1 MEIIAKTFSGL
12 ENLLFDEI
20 KEAGGK
26 NLKLIKRGVS
36 FEGDEEVL
44 YRCLL
49 SLRTVLRLL
58 VPVFS
63 FKAHTE
69 KDLYFKVKKLPWENF
84 LELEQTFAI
93 DCVANS
99 RVFNHSKFVSLRV
112 KDAICD
118 RFRDNNDNKRPDV
131 NVRNPDLPINVH
143 ISDLDVTIL
152 LDVSG
157 FSLHQRGYR
166 TSEHRA
172 PLNEAL
178 AAGVLMLSGWDKKTD
193 LFDPMCGSGT
203 ILIEAAMIA
212 QNIAPRLF
220 STKKFALEKWDNF
233 DTQLWKSIKKELKQD
248 IEPTSVKIFGAD
260 ISPKYIQMAR
270 FAAKDGAVDDIVS
283 VEHAD
288 FFKTKNKLTEGFILS
303 NPPYGERLEEDDI
316 ISFYKEIGNTLK
328 REYRGFEAWILS
340 SNFLA
345 LKFVGLKPSKKI
357 PLKNGPLDV
366 KLQKYEMYDGSKKAS
381 KN

>member
-178 AAGVLMLSGWDKKTD
+178 AAGILMLSGWDKKTD

>member
-1 MEIIAKTFSGL
+1 MEIVAKTFSGL
-12 ENLLFDEI
+12 EDLLFDEI

-26 NLKLIKRGVS
+26 NLRLIKRGVR
-36 FEGDEEVL
+36 FEGDDEVL

-69 KDLYFKVKKLPWENF
+69 KDLYFKVKKLPWEDF

-143 ISDLDVTIL
+143 VSDLDVTIL

-166 TSEHRA
+166 TSEHKA

-178 AAGVLMLSGWDKKTD
+178 AAGILMLSGWDKKTD

-233 DTQLWKSIKKELKQD
+233 DPQLWKSIKKELKQD
-248 IEPTSVKIFGAD
+248 IEPTSVKIYGAD

-270 FAAKDGAVDDIVS
+270 FATKDGAVDDIVS

-288 FFKTKNKLTEGFILS
+288 FFKTKNKLSEGFILS
-303 NPPYGERLEEDDI
+303 NPPYGERLKEDDI

-366 KLQKYEMYDGSKKAS
+366 KLQKYEMYDGSKKSS

>member
-1 MEIIAKTFSGL
+1 MEIVAKTFSGL
-12 ENLLFDEI
+12 EDLLFDEI

-26 NLKLIKRGVS
+26 NLRLIKRGVR

-69 KDLYFKVKKLPWENF
+69 KDLYFKVKKLPWEDF

-118 RFRDNNDNKRPDV
+118 RFRDNNNKRPDV

-166 TSEHRA
+166 TSEHKA

-178 AAGVLMLSGWDKKTD
+178 AAGILMLSGWDKKTD

-233 DTQLWKSIKKELKQD
+233 DPQLWKSIKKELKQD
-248 IEPTSVKIFGAD
+248 IEPTSVKIYGAD

-270 FAAKDGAVDDIVS
+270 FALKDGAVDDIVS

-288 FFKTKNKLTEGFILS
+288 FFKTKNKLSQGFILS
-303 NPPYGERLEEDDI
+303 NPPYGERLKEDDI

-366 KLQKYEMYDGSKKAS
+366 KLQKYEMYDGSKKSS